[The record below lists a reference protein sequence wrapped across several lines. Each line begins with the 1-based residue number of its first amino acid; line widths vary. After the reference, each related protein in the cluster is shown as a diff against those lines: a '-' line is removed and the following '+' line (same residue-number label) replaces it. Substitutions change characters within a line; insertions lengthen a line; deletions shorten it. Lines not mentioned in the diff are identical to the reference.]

1 MNFKSYLPYIL
12 AISAFIIISIIY
24 FSPAFDGY
32 SVSQHDIQQYKG
44 MSKEIKDHRETYGEE
59 PLWTN
64 SMFGGMPATQIS
76 VIYNSNLIGKI
87 HKIIQLGLPQPVNYL
102 FLYFIGFLFCYCV

>member
-1 MNFKSYLPYIL
+1 MNFKSYLPYITAVL
-12 AISAFIIISIIY
+12 AFIIISIVY
-24 FSPAFDGY
+24 FNPAVSGF
-32 SVSQHDIQQYKG
+32 SVSQHDIQQHKG
-44 MSKEIKDHRETYGEE
+44 MSKEIKDHRETYEEE

-87 HKIIQLGLPQPVNYL
+87 HKIINSIYLRYL
-102 FLYFIGFLFCYCV
+102 FFFSCSYNFIWYNCW